1 MSYHTNMS
9 TGERK
14 PERTDHHGGGE
25 GGGHHQGRGD
35 AGGQGGARLQ
45 AKDARDEE
53 MRSKGLMS

>member
-1 MSYHTNMS
+1 MS

-25 GGGHHQGRGD
+25 GGGHHQGGGD

-45 AKDARDEE
+45 AKDPRDEE
-53 MRSKGLMS
+53 MRRKGQMS

>member
-1 MSYHTNMS
+1 MS

-53 MRSKGLMS
+53 MRRKGQMS